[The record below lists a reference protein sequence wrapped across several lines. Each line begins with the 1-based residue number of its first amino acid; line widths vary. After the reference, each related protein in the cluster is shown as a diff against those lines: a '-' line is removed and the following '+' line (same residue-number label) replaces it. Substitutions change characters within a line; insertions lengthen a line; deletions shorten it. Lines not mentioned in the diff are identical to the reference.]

1 MMLRIAIVLLL
12 AACTTDSG
20 IIPSNRY
27 IDRDIVGT
35 RHGWASDVQDMRA
48 SELGFPLPSS
58 RNTSA
63 FGPN

>member
-12 AACTTDSG
+12 AACTSDSG

-58 RNTSA
+58 RTSNA
-63 FGPN
+63 FSPY